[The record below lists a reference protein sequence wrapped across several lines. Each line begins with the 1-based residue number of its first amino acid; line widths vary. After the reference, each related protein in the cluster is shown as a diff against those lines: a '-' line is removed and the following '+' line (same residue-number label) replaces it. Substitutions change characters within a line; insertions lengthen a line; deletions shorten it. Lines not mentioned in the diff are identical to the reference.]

1 MRGWGGSL
9 VLIAEAKLRRRN
21 ELPITRSGVRSIMH
35 HRTYHAYPSALHAP
49 HPRPLTSTP
58 HRLSPAG
65 DNRIE
70 FDEFEQAFLIFAQDQ
85 NKDDSDDNDEGNSA
99 GGAAEGAAAAGRA
112 VAGGGAGGAREAAV
126 GRSVAVDG
134 DWENIATPPLT
145 PAAREGEAGGKGGG
159 TDGITDDI
167 TTIFM
172 EERKGLIARIT
183 ALEEDKA
190 ALGAEKEALAEDV
203 RTHSVIRR
211 GARIGMTVMMRE
223 RDEGKRREK
232 ET

>member
-1 MRGWGGSL
+1 MFAASF
-9 VLIAEAKLRRRN
+9 K
-21 ELPITRSGVRSIMH
+21 PT
-35 HRTYHAYPSALHAP
+35 PLHETL
-49 HPRPLTSTP
+49 HPRPSHHPLHSS

-85 NKDDSDDNDEGNSA
+85 NKDDGEDNDEGNSA
-99 GGAAEGAAAAGRA
+99 EGAAAGRA
-112 VAGGGAGGAREAAV
+112 VTSGGAGGAREAAI
-126 GRSVAVDG
+126 GRSVAVDE

-145 PAAREGEAGGKGGG
+145 PAAREGDAGGKGGV
-159 TDGITDDI
+159 TADGITDDI

-203 RTHSVIRR
+203 RTHCY
-211 GARIGMTVMMRE
+211 
-223 RDEGKRREK
+223 
-232 ET
+232 

>member
-1 MRGWGGSL
+1 M
-9 VLIAEAKLRRRN
+9 
-21 ELPITRSGVRSIMH
+21 
-35 HRTYHAYPSALHAP
+35 
-49 HPRPLTSTP
+49 
-58 HRLSPAG
+58 
-65 DNRIE
+65 
-70 FDEFEQAFLIFAQDQ
+70 
-85 NKDDSDDNDEGNSA
+85 
-99 GGAAEGAAAAGRA
+99 
-112 VAGGGAGGAREAAV
+112 AGGGAGGAREAAV
-126 GRSVAVDG
+126 GRSVAVDE